1 MYQEIKD
8 FMLAKQAEFVAGSG
22 LVLVSGGSVDRYE
35 HQDAYA
41 LTPQFSA
48 LKITGAD
55 AEVFLQGQLSSDVAG
70 LADNGAQLSTYS
82 NAKGRMQAS
91 LVIWRAEDGFEAVI
105 RTDLLERFA
114 KRLSMFVL
122 RSKVRIVPLD
132 EARVAFWHNSAVT
145 GEYQL
150 LQPGDRAQGEK
161 TQPGRHRRLPA
172 ALWRGA

>member
-70 LADNGAQLSTYS
+70 LADNGALQPPEQMRRKS
-82 NAKGRMQAS
+82 NPIACSWPTGMQCLFDLGQHGISAKGKGGRMA
-91 LVIWRAEDGFEAVI
+91 GF
-105 RTDLLERFA
+105 LE
-114 KRLSMFVL
+114 S
-122 RSKVRIVPLD
+122 
-132 EARVAFWHNSAVT
+132 
-145 GEYQL
+145 GQL
-150 LQPGDRAQGEK
+150 Q
-161 TQPGRHRRLPA
+161 
-172 ALWRGA
+172 